1 MRTQDGQPRGF
12 GYVTLDSPEAAQK
25 CLAEPQEIDGR
36 IVDMKLAVPEGAQP
50 GAARMK
56 GSYGSSFLGH
66 GGFGMDMYGR
76 DYSDWSGTYDNAYLW
91 SGEQSLG
98 GGHYM
103 DCMELLC
110 SSRGM
115 SAAPGLQIHNDYA
128 EGYDYGDATAC
139 IDSGLLLPPFLSSEP
154 QPRQSVPTDFQ
165 QLLENNLKM
174 SANAA
179 EFIPRGAQQSKNA
192 AVKKTVRAKAP
203 LGDLTN
209 VNAQPGDLLKPFASP
224 AKANPDIKAGF
235 LNTPGSPSEA
245 ASPSQKKLGKPLFLD
260 VDDDEQLTHSPS
272 ENNGISD
279 SSQIMSSPA
288 TTVEPGSAEASRAA
302 IETTPEEKA
311 VDSENEESSV
321 GSENEQEDD
330 DTEQV
335 DLGEPPS
342 VGSALHASGE
352 CKRCN
357 FFAKGRCQN
366 GKDCSFCHYPHEK
379 RKHSRQE
386 KRERKA
392 AWLDSN
398 LNELDAVQT
407 VLGMKSPTGALSP
420 SAAAW
425 QPEAESAALSMLSHT
440 WSMEQSP
447 FQMMTSAPVSAAFLS
462 TVPSTA
468 PSAATTP
475 YPTPLPTPSGALGAG
490 MMFPSSWGAWNEV
503 DVPES
508 SGPKFSRT
516 DLLSLREHML
526 KKGEVTEEG
535 SLKIRTQKLAA

>member
-1 MRTQDGQPRGF
+1 
-12 GYVTLDSPEAAQK
+12 
-25 CLAEPQEIDGR
+25 
-36 IVDMKLAVPEGAQP
+36 
-50 GAARMK
+50 
-56 GSYGSSFLGH
+56 
-66 GGFGMDMYGR
+66 
-76 DYSDWSGTYDNAYLW
+76 
-91 SGEQSLG
+91 
-98 GGHYM
+98 
-103 DCMELLC
+103 MELLC

-115 SAAPGLQIHNDYA
+115 SSAPGLHIHNDYA

-139 IDSGLLLPPFLSSEP
+139 TESGLLLPPFLSSEP
-154 QPRQSVPTDFQ
+154 QPCKSLPTDYQ

-174 SANAA
+174 SATAA

-224 AKANPDIKAGF
+224 AKANSDIKAGF

-245 ASPSQKKLGKPLFLD
+245 ASPSQKKLGKPLFQD

-279 SSQIMSSPA
+279 SSQIISSPA
-288 TTVEPGSAEASRAA
+288 TTMEPGSAEACRAA

-311 VDSENEESSV
+311 VNSEHEESSV
-321 GSENEQEDD
+321 GSENGEEDD
-330 DTEQV
+330 DTDQV

-392 AWLDSN
+392 
-398 LNELDAVQT
+398 
-407 VLGMKSPTGALSP
+407 
-420 SAAAW
+420 
-425 QPEAESAALSMLSHT
+425 
-440 WSMEQSP
+440 
-447 FQMMTSAPVSAAFLS
+447 
-462 TVPSTA
+462 
-468 PSAATTP
+468 
-475 YPTPLPTPSGALGAG
+475 
-490 MMFPSSWGAWNEV
+490 
-503 DVPES
+503 
-508 SGPKFSRT
+508 
-516 DLLSLREHML
+516 
-526 KKGEVTEEG
+526 
-535 SLKIRTQKLAA
+535 